1 MEETKIYQKTWF
13 IILML
18 IIFFPVGLFLMW
30 RYSSWNK
37 VVKILVSAVF
47 AIALIISF
55 VTPSDSS
62 SKQTDNN
69 EVVEQE
75 QQEDLAK
82 SLKDKYDL
90 GEPYEAKT
98 QGSATWLCVSTAKAE
113 ANDPKEWAEDYWKQY
128 GEPGSVIY
136 VSNFANHTTTVLRND
151 STDGLLL
158 NVQQMD
164 GVDEVSGDSHRLV
177 SRVGSKFSERRGH
190 GESVHISAHA
200 GDAVH
205 IVLVNPHLVARHS

>member
-55 VTPSDSS
+55 VTPSDGS

-69 EVVEQE
+69 EIIEQE

-82 SLKDKYDL
+82 SLKEKYDL

-128 GEPGSVIY
+128 GEPGSIIY

-164 GVDEVSGDSHRLV
+164 GVDEVSISQGKVYSGTVLTSFYISYDDNGD
-177 SRVGSKFSERRGH
+177 RVIDEI
-190 GESVHISAHA
+190 E
-200 GDAVH
+200 
-205 IVLVNPHLVARHS
+205 